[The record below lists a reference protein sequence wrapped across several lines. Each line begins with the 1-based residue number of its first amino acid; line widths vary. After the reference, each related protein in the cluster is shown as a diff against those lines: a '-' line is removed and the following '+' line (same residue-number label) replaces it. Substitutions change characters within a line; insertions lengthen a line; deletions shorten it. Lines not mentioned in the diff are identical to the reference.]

1 MQRTNRPVARC
12 AGDNFYGGSK
22 ISRRVAHLRETDCVA
37 GHVKLELRNVVANY
51 PFERSHRFAGIQPN
65 LGHRDYSRAA
75 ALGDTQLVLDL
86 SRRLA
91 RAVRHRGA
99 SLPDS
104 RNGRDFAPRRVGEL
118 RDATALPPE
127 ERRPACMTGL

>member
-1 MQRTNRPVARC
+1 M
-12 AGDNFYGGSK
+12 
-22 ISRRVAHLRETDCVA
+22 A
-37 GHVKLELRNVVANY
+37 GHVGLELRNVVANY
-51 PFERSHRFAGIQPN
+51 PIERSHRFAEIQPN

-99 SLPDS
+99 PL
-104 RNGRDFAPRRVGEL
+104 NGVEGLAAIGLRKYRRSKRKGRKRWL
-118 RDATALPPE
+118 KLTNI
-127 ERRPACMTGL
+127 

>member
-1 MQRTNRPVARC
+1 MPEWGPLGSVRGALSNERPYR
-12 AGDNFYGGSK
+12 D
-22 ISRRVAHLRETDCVA
+22 
-37 GHVKLELRNVVANY
+37 LRNVVANY
-51 PFERSHRFAGIQPN
+51 PIERSHRFAEIQPN

-99 SLPDS
+99 PLERGNFPKYI
-104 RNGRDFAPRRVGEL
+104 RAPMQEMPGTRMAFVGIKNDKDIADL
-118 RDATALPPE
+118 WAYLKQFGTDGAKK
-127 ERRPACMTGL
+127 

>member
-1 MQRTNRPVARC
+1 MLALLAAGAVGYNLLSVA
-12 AGDNFYGGSK
+12 ALPNADIPTLSVTASLPGADP
-22 ISRRVAHLRETDCVA
+22 ET
-37 GHVKLELRNVVANY
+37 NVVANY
-51 PFERSHRFAGIQPN
+51 PFERSHRFAEIQPN

-99 SLPDS
+99 SL
-104 RNGRDFAPRRVGEL
+104 R
-118 RDATALPPE
+118 
-127 ERRPACMTGL
+127 

>member
-1 MQRTNRPVARC
+1 M
-12 AGDNFYGGSK
+12 
-22 ISRRVAHLRETDCVA
+22 A
-37 GHVKLELRNVVANY
+37 GHVGLELRNVVANY

-91 RAVRHRGA
+91 RAVRHRGRIA
-99 SLPDS
+99 QIAEIAEILRQRELANCATQRRCPQ
-104 RNGRDFAPRRVGEL
+104 RNAVPKAGDVNKEPNL
-118 RDATALPPE
+118 IYI
-127 ERRPACMTGL
+127 